1 MNTDQNLLYRTCR
14 ALIDGVCD
22 SSLARRKIGK
32 ISFARWLTLAIRINM
47 CYMSTRKPSTGLV
60 ILTKFV
66 VTIYA
71 KLWFESK
78 LRWRATDAPSLYFKA
93 MKLIAKLKDS
103 KPKITSEKF
112 QKVKETFE
120 RGFGYWGHSE
130 NILLA
135 MLASENKDERA
146 RAVARISTL
155 RGIQRQ
161 GQEKEKSAQAEDEE
175 KEDSVRIFQVPKP
188 VYSAQSYEE
197 MIDWDKEQVCPP
209 PYVQFH
215 TDEEIQEY
223 VVTPLKLDV
232 PSNSQHVER
241 FIQVNAKVGTKAV
254 SNRDRNG
261 LVFAR
266 QKYQKENPNKE
277 NKPCGSKQ

>member
-1 MNTDQNLLYRTCR
+1 MCLTGRNALLVVNGNTLIRLWSHLHTRLKLSPPSFILFMQTMSTDQNLLYRTCR

-71 KLWFESK
+71 KLWFGSK
-78 LRWRATDAPSLYFKA
+78 LCWKASDAPSLYFKA

-112 QKVKETFE
+112 KKVKDTFG

-135 MLASENKDERA
+135 MLASENKNERA

-175 KEDSVRIFQVPKP
+175 KEDSVQIFQT
-188 VYSAQSYEE
+188 SLSQSYEE

-223 VVTPLKLDV
+223 VVTEAGC
-232 PSNSQHVER
+232 SFQFSTCRE
-241 FIQVNAKVGTKAV
+241 IY
-254 SNRDRNG
+254 SS
-261 LVFAR
+261 
-266 QKYQKENPNKE
+266 E
-277 NKPCGSKQ
+277 C

>member
-1 MNTDQNLLYRTCR
+1 
-14 ALIDGVCD
+14 
-22 SSLARRKIGK
+22 
-32 ISFARWLTLAIRINM
+32 
-47 CYMSTRKPSTGLV
+47 
-60 ILTKFV
+60 
-66 VTIYA
+66 
-71 KLWFESK
+71 
-78 LRWRATDAPSLYFKA
+78 
-93 MKLIAKLKDS
+93 
-103 KPKITSEKF
+103 
-112 QKVKETFE
+112 
-120 RGFGYWGHSE
+120 
-130 NILLA
+130 

-175 KEDSVRIFQVPKP
+175 KEDSIQIFQT
-188 VYSAQSYEE
+188 SLSQSYEE

-241 FIQVNAKVGTKAV
+241 FIQVNAKVGTKAT
-254 SNRDRNG
+254 SNRDRNR
-261 LVFAR
+261 LVLAG
-266 QKYQKENPNKE
+266 QKYQKENPNKK
-277 NKPCGSKQ
+277 NKTCGSKQ